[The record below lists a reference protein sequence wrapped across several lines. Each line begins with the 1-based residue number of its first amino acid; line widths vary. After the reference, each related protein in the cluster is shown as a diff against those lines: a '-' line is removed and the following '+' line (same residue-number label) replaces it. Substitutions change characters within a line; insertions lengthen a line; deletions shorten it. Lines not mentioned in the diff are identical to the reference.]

1 MNLHAFIAWF
11 DTPLR
16 QLFVGVLALLLLAS
30 AIGGVLHLR
39 LRGEASPTVDNLNQR
54 IVAWWWMV
62 GVLAA
67 CFWLGRGATV
77 LLFALASGVALREVV
92 TLTPTRAGDHWALVA
107 AFYVILPVQYWLIYS
122 NWYGLFAIFIPV
134 YGMLALPILC
144 ALQGDTGQFLERT
157 AKLQWGVLIAVYFIS
172 YAPALLLVRLGGDYK
187 QNLMLLFYLLLVVQ
201 ISDVL
206 QYVCGKLF
214 GRTKLAPRVSPSKTV
229 EGLVGG
235 GLLAIGVGTAL
246 HWATPFTPMQ
256 AAAMSAVIVLAGF
269 FGGLAL
275 SAVKRSLGAKD
286 WGEMIE
292 GHGGML
298 DRWTRSASPRRCSS
312 TCAVTTSPRRCKV
325 GAPWPPRSP

>member
-1 MNLHAFIAWF
+1 MTVHDLIAWF

-16 QLFVGVLALLLLAS
+16 TLFAGVLVLLVIAS
-30 AIGGVLHLR
+30 IIGGALHLR
-39 LRGEASPTVDNLNQR
+39 LRGASSPTVDNLNQR
-54 IVAWWWMV
+54 IVAWWWMA

-67 CFWLGRGATV
+67 CFWFGQGTTV
-77 LLFALASGVALREVV
+77 LLFAFASLIALREFV

-107 AFYVILPVQYWLIYS
+107 AFYVILPIQYWLIYS
-122 NWYGLFAIFIPV
+122 DWYGLFAIWIPV

-157 AKLQWGVLIAVYFIS
+157 AKMQWGVLIAVYFVS
-172 YAPALLLVRLGGDYK
+172 YAPALLLIDLDGADPKR
-187 QNLMLLFYLLLVVQ
+187 NLMLLFYLLLVVQ

-214 GRTKLAPRVSPSKTV
+214 GRTKLAPKVSPSKTV

-246 HWATPFTPMQ
+246 HWATPFTPLQ
-256 AAAMSAVIVLAGF
+256 AAGMSAVIVLAGF

-286 WGEMIE
+286 WGQMIE

-298 DRWTRSASPRRCSS
+298 DRLDSVCFAAPVFFHLCRYYFSAP
-312 TCAVTTSPRRCKV
+312 A
-325 GAPWPPRSP
+325 G